1 MHIIPDNAQHIG
13 GREQQEDSFGFSAF
27 DQEDLIRKRGYLAI
41 VADGMGGMTAGRE
54 ASGIAVQ
61 AFLKYYQDL
70 SVEGSIPHLLRAS
83 VLHANERVCHYA
95 ESVGLEGRVGTTLIA
110 AVIKEHHLYWLSVGD
125 SRIYLFRNQ
134 ELIQLTEDHVYANEL
149 YEEVA
154 RGKLSKE
161 DVEEDP
167 QKDALT
173 SFVGLQELV
182 HVDVNIK
189 PFPLEAGDRILL
201 CSDGV
206 YGFLTEQEMIDSLKE
221 SRQGVCQAI
230 IQKVMEKG
238 HPYQDNATVALL
250 DLQETEA
257 VKAPTQMLDATQRTP
272 PVSQRKKKFLHL
284 LLSLIMLVMIGG
296 GGYFGYVSWVKT
308 DEYKEWLPDKWD
320 FINQDEK
327 EKKEGEN

>member
-1 MHIIPDNAQHIG
+1 MYIIPDNAQHIG

-27 DQEDLIRKRGYLAI
+27 DQEDLIQKRGYLAI

-61 AFLKYYQDL
+61 AFLQYYQDL
-70 SVEGSIPHLLRAS
+70 SVKGSIPHLLRAS
-83 VLHANERVCHYA
+83 VLYANEMVCRFA
-95 ESVGLEGRVGTTLIA
+95 ESVGLEDMVGTTLVA
-110 AVIKEHHLYWLSVGD
+110 AVIKEHHLYWISVGD

-134 ELIQLTEDHVYANEL
+134 ELIQLTEDHVYENEL
-149 YEEVA
+149 LEGVA

-173 SFVGLQELV
+173 SYVGLQALSDL
-182 HVDVNIK
+182 DVNVK

-206 YGFLTEQEMIDSLKE
+206 YGYLSEREMIESLKE
-221 SRQGVCQAI
+221 SRKDVCQSI
-230 IQKVMEKG
+230 IQKVLAQA
-238 HPYQDNATVALL
+238 HPYQDNATVAILNVH
-250 DLQETEA
+250 EEA
-257 VKAPTQMLDATQRTP
+257 VLAPVQLMEGTQRNH
-272 PVSQRKKKFLHL
+272 PVPSRKKKILQLMLTFLV
-284 LLSLIMLVMIGG
+284 LVIVCG
-296 GGYFGYVSWVKT
+296 GGYFGYVSWVGT
-308 DEYKEWLPDKWD
+308 DKYKDWIPDKWD
-320 FINQDEK
+320 FFNQEK